1 MKEPKVGE
9 YIYSMDKELYMIT
22 GVQYMTET
30 MEVVCV
36 QTDSRWYGKMWNV
49 RYPLDNFT
57 YVPEEELMLM
67 KLAGKI

>member
-49 RYPLDNFT
+49 RYPLDNFS